1 MSTQIGMHNVKEI
14 SVGIVRKPNV
24 DSDFYVRRMV
34 IRDKRGETMELCLFS
49 YGENAADLEVN
60 FVDAWD
66 PAI

>member
-14 SVGIVRKPNV
+14 SVGVVRKPNV
-24 DSDFYVRRMV
+24 DSNFYVRRMV
-34 IRDKRGETMELCLFS
+34 VRDVRGETIELCLFS
-49 YGENAADLEVN
+49 NGENADDLEVN